1 MGKDSPLVSIIVA
14 TYNGEKYIEE
24 QIISLVHQTYK
35 HIEIIVTDDCSKDA
49 SVDVVRRL
57 AGQYNNIKLYQ
68 NEHTLGY
75 QKNFEKGI
83 CLAKGAYIAISDQDD
98 VWSFEK
104 IEILLEC
111 IGPHMLVY
119 SNSRLVDS
127 EGKDLGKTMK
137 EHLGMNKFISEKN
150 PYFFMVKNCV
160 SGHAMMF
167 RSNLLESIIPFPD
180 SITYDQWI
188 ALMASVK
195 TGIAFVDKPL
205 VNHRLHETNA
215 VINKKLRSDRR
226 KKQKVQMKTN
236 KVRRF
241 RQRVETRKIKL
252 EAFDRLWRSS
262 KGMDPQLSKDI
273 LFYCRRLRQSE
284 NRFIDI
290 AFFLFLVK
298 RRHDFYPSKSAYKAI
313 KQCFNEAKG
322 KYWHMIFDLGRYGR

>member
-1 MGKDSPLVSIIVA
+1 MGKDNPLVSIIVA

-24 QIISLVHQTYK
+24 QILSLVHQTYK

-49 SVDVVRRL
+49 TVDVVRRL

-68 NEHTLGY
+68 NEHNLGY
-75 QKNFEKGI
+75 QKNFEKGLR
-83 CLAKGAYIAISDQDD
+83 LAKGEYIALCDQDD
-98 VWSFEK
+98 VWAIEK
-104 IEILLEC
+104 IQILLEC
-111 IGPHMLVY
+111 IGYHTLVY

-127 EGKDLGKTMK
+127 DGKDLGKTMK
-137 EHLGMNKFISEKN
+137 EHLGMNKFISGKN

-167 RSNLLESIIPFPD
+167 RSNLIESIVPFPD
-180 SITYDQWI
+180 SIIYDQWI
-188 ALMASVK
+188 ALIASVK

-215 VINKKLRSDRR
+215 VINEKLRSERR
-226 KKQKVQMKTN
+226 RILKVQLKTN
-236 KVRRF
+236 KVRRY
-241 RQRVETRKIKL
+241 RQRVETRKAKL
-252 EAFDRLWRSS
+252 EALDRLRNTS
-262 KGMDPQLSKDI
+262 KGADSEFLEDI
-273 LFYCRRLRQSE
+273 LFYCQRLRQSE
-284 NRFIDI
+284 SRFVDI

-313 KQCFNEAKG
+313 KQCFNESKG